1 MTENRLTQQIQF
13 LTEIDK
19 LKSVYRQSFL
29 LNQSRNENDA
39 EHSWHLAMMAMILV
53 EHANEEVDITHVMKL
68 VLIHDIIEID
78 AGDTFAY
85 DEQGYLDKE
94 EREKAAADRIF
105 SILPEDQAKEIR
117 NLWDEFEE
125 RVTVEA
131 KFAHA
136 IDRIQPL
143 IHNYYTEGATWRK
156 HQVTKDKVIKRC
168 GVIQDGSKVLWK
180 FAENLIQSAVEKGY
194 LLP

>member
-1 MTENRLTQQIQF
+1 MTDNRITQQIEF

-39 EHSWHLAMMAMILV
+39 EHSWHLAMIAMILR
-53 EHANEEVDITHVMKL
+53 EHANEEVDITHVIKL

-85 DEQGYLDKE
+85 DEKGYVDKE

-105 SILPEDQAKEIR
+105 SILPLDQAKEIR
-117 NLWDEFEE
+117 TLWDEFEE
-125 RVTVEA
+125 RMTPEA
-131 KFAHA
+131 KFAHSV
-136 IDRIQPL
+136 DRLQPL

-156 HQVTKDKVIKRC
+156 HQVTSDKVIKRC
-168 GVIQDGSKVLWK
+168 RVIEDGSETLWK
-180 FAENLIQSAVEKGY
+180 FALDLINSAVEKGY